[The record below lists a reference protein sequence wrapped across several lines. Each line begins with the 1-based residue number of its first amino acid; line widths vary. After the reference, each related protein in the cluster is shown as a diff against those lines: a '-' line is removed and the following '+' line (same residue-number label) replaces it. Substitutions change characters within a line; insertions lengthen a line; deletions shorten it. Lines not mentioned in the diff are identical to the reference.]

1 MIFSVKKIFFVIPF
15 CILLFFNLYSSKVTI
30 IYVRTI
36 DSESMEPGKADDYYS
51 DEVISNI
58 FEGLVRF
65 KEETLLIEPCLA
77 RSWEAKDNGKRWIFK
92 LRKGVKFHNGEILD
106 ARAVKKSF
114 KRRIGKYRS
123 KYKKWEYLFSYIKDI
138 KLIDRYTVE
147 IVLNK
152 TYGPFL
158 SALTAPAA
166 SIVAPGC
173 YKGNSFKPIG
183 TGPFKFEKWE
193 KGKFLIIKR
202 NGFYWDGKI
211 ELSKI
216 TYKIV
221 KNTWTKFLYIKNNI
235 ADVSKVRS
243 AKEHE
248 EFKGNKKVTFLFSPS
263 FRIHYLAFNTKKE
276 PFNKVEIRRV
286 FCHLIDKKMLIRHV
300 FQNLAIPAVT
310 PIPPYLFG
318 FNKKIVDYDYNIE
331 KAKELLKKSGL
342 ENGFECSLF
351 YTTTNIALNKIA
363 NILTKNA
370 RSLNIIIKK
379 TALPFNEMRKR
390 INRGEHD
397 MLIMGWIAGP
407 DPDIFLYPTLT
418 MKQGSKNRA
427 YYDNPELTSILEEAR
442 ETLQKEKRIKLY
454 ERAQEIIHNDI
465 PWNPLYHLK
474 SVVVYNKK
482 VRNLYIDA
490 NGYLIFK
497 NAIKVE

>member
-1 MIFSVKKIFFVIPF
+1 MIFYRKKFFPIISF
-15 CILLFFNLYSSKVTI
+15 CILLFFNLYSSRDTI

-36 DSESMEPGKADDYYS
+36 DSASMEPGKAVDFYS
-51 DEVISNI
+51 NQVLSNI

-65 KEETLLIEPCLA
+65 KKETLIIEPCLA
-77 RSWEAKDNGKRWIFK
+77 RSWEAKDNGKRWIFR
-92 LRKGVKFHNGEILD
+92 LRRGVKFHNGEIFD
-106 ARAVKKSF
+106 AKAVVKSF
-114 KRRIGKYRS
+114 KRRMGNYRS
-123 KYKKWEYLFSYIKDI
+123 EYEKWEYFFPYLKDI

-152 TYGPFL
+152 AYAPFL
-158 SALTAPAA
+158 TALTDPAA

-202 NGFYWDGKI
+202 NEFYWDGKTG
-211 ELSKI
+211 LSKV

-221 KNTWTKFLYIKNNI
+221 KNTGTKFLHIKNNI
-235 ADVSKVRS
+235 ADISEIRS
-243 AKEHE
+243 AKEYE
-248 EFKGNKKVTFLFSPS
+248 EFKGDKEVRFLFFPS

-318 FNKKIVDYDYNIE
+318 FNKKIVDYDYNIV
-331 KAKELLKKSGL
+331 KVKELLKKSGL
-342 ENGFECSLF
+342 ENGFECSIF
-351 YTTTNIALNKIA
+351 YEKTNMALNKIA
-363 NILTKNA
+363 NILIENA
-370 RSLNIIIKK
+370 KPLNIFIKK
-379 TALPFNEMRKR
+379 APLSFNEMLKR
-390 INRGEHD
+390 VDRGEHD
-397 MLIMGWIAGP
+397 MVLVGWIAGP
-407 DPDIFLYPTLT
+407 DPDSFLYPTLT
-418 MKQGSKNRA
+418 MKKGSKNRA
-427 YYDNPELTSILEEAR
+427 HYDNPELTSILEEAR
-442 ETLQKEKRIKLY
+442 KTLQKGKRVKLY
-454 ERAQEIIHNDI
+454 ERAQEIIHNDA
-465 PWNPLYHLK
+465 PWNPLFHLK
-474 SVVVYNKK
+474 STVVYNKK

-497 NAIKVE
+497 SAIKVE